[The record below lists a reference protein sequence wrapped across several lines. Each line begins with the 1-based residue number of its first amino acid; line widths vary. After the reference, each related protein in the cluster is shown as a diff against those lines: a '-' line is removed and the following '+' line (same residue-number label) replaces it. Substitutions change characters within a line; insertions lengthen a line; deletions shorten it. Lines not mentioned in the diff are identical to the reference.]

1 MTRIVLDSM
10 TKAKFDKVADFA
22 ELCDESGHVLGT
34 FIPTYD
40 PARWEPLTP
49 EASDEELA
57 EREKS
62 GEWHSFEQVMDRL
75 SRLENP

>member
-1 MTRIVLDSM
+1 V
-10 TKAKFDKVADFA
+10 V
-22 ELCDESGHVLGT
+22 GN
-34 FIPTYD
+34 FIPAYD
-40 PARWEPLTP
+40 PARWVPLTP